1 MISSSINFRIYISV
15 SYKPIMKAINLI
27 IEIYLEIHVS
37 FKKFKGSEGV
47 IFVNDDII
55 RKIVSI
61 DREAENF
68 RRTKDEFLKRKKKE
82 LQEEVEAIKIE
93 AQKKIELEKKRISE
107 ESLHNTELEIEK
119 IRHQGILRMSK
130 LESDFNNVRQC
141 IEEEAFNKLI
151 KSFEDV

>member
-1 MISSSINFRIYISV
+1 MISSSINFRICISV
-15 SYKPIMKAINLI
+15 SYKPIKKAINLI
-27 IEIYLEIHVS
+27 IEIYLKIHVS
-37 FKKFKGSEGV
+37 FKNPKCSEGV

-68 RRTKDEFLKRKKKE
+68 RRTKDEILKRKKKE
-82 LQEEVEAIKIE
+82 LQEEVEAIRVE
-93 AQKKIELEKKRISE
+93 TQKKIELEKKIISE
-107 ESLHNTELEIEK
+107 ESLHNTELEIEL
-119 IRHQGILRMSK
+119 IRREGILRMSK